1 MPKPLQAKLLRAL
14 QEREIERVGE
24 SRPIKFDAR
33 VVAATSEDLPRLVKE
48 GAFREDL
55 FYRLNVVRIG
65 LPPLRTRRDDVPLL
79 ARHFIEKA
87 CERNNLPPRT
97 IGQDAMRL
105 LMAYDWPG
113 NVRELENAVE
123 HAVALSGTELEL
135 QPVQLPPE
143 IIQAKESLIL
153 PDMTIPDDG
162 INLTAVMSRIEH
174 ELITRS
180 LDKTGGNKRQAA
192 RLLQLSRTTLID
204 KLNRLGQSKAAR
216 KATSPDVESPPAA

>member
-1 MPKPLQAKLLRAL
+1 
-14 QEREIERVGE
+14 
-24 SRPIKFDAR
+24 
-33 VVAATSEDLPRLVKE
+33 
-48 GAFREDL
+48 
-55 FYRLNVVRIG
+55 
-65 LPPLRTRRDDVPLL
+65 
-79 ARHFIEKA
+79 
-87 CERNNLPPRT
+87 
-97 IGQDAMRL
+97 MRL

-123 HAVALSGTELEL
+123 HAVALSSTELEL

-204 KLNRLGQSKAAR
+204 KLNRFSQSGR
-216 KATSPDVESPPAA
+216 RLERRRRQT

>member
-1 MPKPLQAKLLRAL
+1 
-14 QEREIERVGE
+14 
-24 SRPIKFDAR
+24 
-33 VVAATSEDLPRLVKE
+33 
-48 GAFREDL
+48 
-55 FYRLNVVRIG
+55 
-65 LPPLRTRRDDVPLL
+65 
-79 ARHFIEKA
+79 
-87 CERNNLPPRT
+87 
-97 IGQDAMRL
+97 MRL

-123 HAVALSGTELEL
+123 HAVALSSTELEL

-204 KLNRLGQSKAAR
+204 KLNRFSQSKAAR
-216 KATSPDVESPPAA
+216 KATSPDVESPPRGVAA